1 MRKVNPYSKEKEE
14 QIIKIVCS
22 YTGFTLEQMAS
33 KKDSSVNFTE
43 VTEARKLLCY
53 FLKDIDGV
61 LRIGELINRDH
72 STVSYMTKSIRDL
85 LIAKD
90 KVVVVKVREIL
101 KQIEDEIQDS
111 GRYRSGRR

>member
-33 KKDSSVNFTE
+33 KKDGSIKFMEVN
-43 VTEARKLLCY
+43 EARKLLCY

-90 KVVVVKVREIL
+90 KIIVVKVREIL
-101 KQIEDEIQDS
+101 KQIQNEAYNS
-111 GRYRSGRR
+111 YRYRSGRR